1 MYNSILTYA
10 PAIVRETIELQDQYF
25 KVKEAREK
33 TQEKEIP
40 SDLKEQR
47 WNDLKIALFADV
59 ISGIYVQQLLN
70 LFNLVLFAV
79 SGKAYLAVKEKS
91 NEEQK
96 QFELTNNE
104 VHNIFRKRIVFEWTQ
119 SYILPLIK
127 EEVERTLGP
136 VPLRTKVSGKEVDQ
150 TLYQIHKA
158 ILGRLFEMKLVKKG
172 GEEEEDEMG
181 FRQEEDELS
190 SDEEPPQIPSIF

>member
-25 KVKEAREK
+25 KVKEARER